1 MHKVKNKKI
10 IKILSTRS
18 LRANRKKNLIAVL
31 AIMLTCILFTAVFS
45 IGGSMLKS
53 SQESTMRQVGSSQM
67 AGLKYALPED
77 YETLSKDA
85 AVKHISKKI
94 TVGHACNEELSKVN
108 TEINYADEIYAKSSF
123 NEPQQGHMPK
133 ERNEIAASSIVLK
146 ALGIPCK
153 VGEKVPLMID
163 VDGKIIEEEF
173 TLAGWWEGD
182 KVAMAQE
189 VWVSREFADEAA
201 PTPETPFNGKSYA
214 GYWDIGFDF
223 ATSFDI
229 KGQVMEVLERNGYD
243 VEQAAYAVNWAY
255 MGSEI
260 DAQSVILMAGLLLI
274 ILISGYLIIYNV
286 FYINVIGEIHE
297 YGLLK
302 TIGTTAIQLRG
313 IVRRQAVLL
322 SLIGI
327 PAGLFVGTVLSK
339 VLFPIVIKEFTFYHT
354 SFSMHPLIYIAAA
367 LFSFL
372 TVLLSCNKPCRLAAR
387 VSPIEAIRYTE
398 KTSDNRK
405 AKKSRRVSVLTMA
418 AWNIRRSKKK
428 VIVVVLSLSMSLI
441 LVNVVY
447 SIVHSFDLEKYISNS
462 IVGDINITHSSII
475 NIGSNVRIEDG
486 ISKAEQEL
494 FSQLD
499 GVASGFPVYKSMGN
513 ISLDEAGMEKVYDYV
528 ERHESLQNDSWIQ
541 EELDGLEERKE
552 LFADIYALNEGGF
565 SKLGLWDD
573 AVDWETFQSGEYVIL
588 AAAEDQDA
596 IFESG
601 DKIRLCLPDGLEKE
615 YTILAFAELPYPMS
629 TRSFPVLGE
638 RLILPEKEYLAHSGD
653 GAMMMVFEVEDG
665 KQSTVEEWM
674 KRYTETG
681 NSELVCVSKQTYVKE
696 FQSLVSM
703 FWIVGGALSLILA
716 LIGSLNFVNV
726 IVTGML
732 TRKQEFAMME
742 AVGMTRKQLRS
753 MLIFEGMLYAAFTLF
768 FSLTIGS
775 VISSVLVKGVAGT
788 IWFFRYHFSV
798 LPIMLC
804 APLLILFSV
813 LIPYVA
819 YVHVSRE
826 SIVERLK
833 MIE

>member
-1 MHKVKNKKI
+1 M
-10 IKILSTRS
+10 
-18 LRANRKKNLIAVL
+18 
-31 AIMLTCILFTAVFS
+31 
-45 IGGSMLKS
+45 
-53 SQESTMRQVGSSQM
+53 
-67 AGLKYALPED
+67 
-77 YETLSKDA
+77 
-85 AVKHISKKI
+85 
-94 TVGHACNEELSKVN
+94 
-108 TEINYADEIYAKSSF
+108 
-123 NEPQQGHMPK
+123 
-133 ERNEIAASSIVLK
+133 
-146 ALGIPCK
+146 
-153 VGEKVPLMID
+153 
-163 VDGKIIEEEF
+163 
-173 TLAGWWEGD
+173 
-182 KVAMAQE
+182 
-189 VWVSREFADEAA
+189 
-201 PTPETPFNGKSYA
+201 
-214 GYWDIGFDF
+214 
-223 ATSFDI
+223 
-229 KGQVMEVLERNGYD
+229 
-243 VEQAAYAVNWAY
+243 
-255 MGSEI
+255 
-260 DAQSVILMAGLLLI
+260 
-274 ILISGYLIIYNV
+274 
-286 FYINVIGEIHE
+286 
-297 YGLLK
+297 
-302 TIGTTAIQLRG
+302 
-313 IVRRQAVLL
+313 
-322 SLIGI
+322 
-327 PAGLFVGTVLSK
+327 
-339 VLFPIVIKEFTFYHT
+339 
-354 SFSMHPLIYIAAA
+354 
-367 LFSFL
+367 
-372 TVLLSCNKPCRLAAR
+372 LSCNKPCRLAAR

-528 ERHESLQNDSWIQ
+528 ARHESIQNDSWIQ

-588 AAAEDQDA
+588 AAAEDEDA
-596 IFESG
+596 IFEPG
-601 DKIRLCLPDGLEKE
+601 DKIRLCMPDGLEKE